1 MNKASIG
8 NQSCGPVPALTG
20 LVGLC
25 TIPEFFKDLGLS
37 SVNRLGLDHIISKV
51 PCSDSRS

>member
-8 NQSCGPVPALTG
+8 NQSCGPVPALIG
-20 LVGLC
+20 LGGLC
-25 TIPEFFKDLGLS
+25 TIPEFFKDLGFS
-37 SVNRLGLDHIISKV
+37 SVNRLGLDHTISKI